1 MEHGLFRMSSRVVG
15 YSCSF
20 SSVYPPK
27 AVPVSK
33 LTQEFVSQVQIT
45 IQGSVLIFLVQTPL
59 SSIYW
64 NDESDIKLLSLWQT
78 PSADIQTGQ
87 AGITTKGRF
96 FSLNIESKPTL
107 TFHVTVK
114 ASLLAKCSCFPASS
128 PCAVLVPVLSH
139 FSQFTGRM
147 WCSSFIV

>member
-27 AVPVSK
+27 AVPVSE

-64 NDESDIKLLSLWQT
+64 NDESDIKLLSL
-78 PSADIQTGQ
+78 
-87 AGITTKGRF
+87 
-96 FSLNIESKPTL
+96 
-107 TFHVTVK
+107 
-114 ASLLAKCSCFPASS
+114 
-128 PCAVLVPVLSH
+128 
-139 FSQFTGRM
+139 
-147 WCSSFIV
+147 